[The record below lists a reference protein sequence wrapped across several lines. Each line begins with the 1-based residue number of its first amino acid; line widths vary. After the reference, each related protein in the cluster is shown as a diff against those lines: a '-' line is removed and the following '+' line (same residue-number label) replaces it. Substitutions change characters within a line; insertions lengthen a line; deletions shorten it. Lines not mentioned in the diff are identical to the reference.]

1 MNKHVFKP
9 MMKDL
14 GIAEG
19 KVPYCARHSYADK
32 LKDADGTDKSK
43 AALIGHSNYLFTQEH
58 YQSDTIE
65 ELAALVASFE

>member
-1 MNKHVFKP
+1 MPGVHQPTIPEVYAVTGLP
-9 MMKDL
+9 A
-14 GIAEG
+14 IAYVENLF
-19 KVPYCARHSYADK
+19 PE